1 MKLNELAVTRPT
13 QQLAKVFEGHFDQRM
28 QFDSLNRKQLHNMYR
43 QVRGVLSEVRSS
55 PARHHSEKN
64 PSYLKLMMMEQ
75 ALAEKIYED
84 EMGNTNP
91 QPGTPGAGMSPQQ
104 TAAMTAQQKQEEIK
118 QMETDLKN
126 KKDEVNDLQ
135 DRINAAKTTYSS
147 MSAVAEWRSRAQ
159 THGYYLSEGEVQ
171 QAQVVLAAQDM
182 VDKMQ
187 SMIEDSTEMQFKELP
202 ALVDS
207 IKNQIGPDQAAQF
220 NNDAQA
226 ALSGLVQN
234 LQGSKQQ
241 LEQAL
246 GVVTGQAPTPGSDM
260 GAAGG
265 MGMPAAPGA
274 PGGDM
279 GLAGPPPGGEEMPPA
294 PEAEPGAAAP
304 AAALGRGRR

>member
-13 QQLAKVFEGHFDQRM
+13 RQIAKVFEGHFDQRV

-55 PARHHSEKN
+55 SARHHSEKN
-64 PSYLKLMMMEQ
+64 PAYLKLMMMEQ

-91 QPGTPGAGMSPQQ
+91 QAGTPNAGVNPQQ
-104 TAAMTAQQKQEEIK
+104 AAAMAVKQKMDQKAQVQKDLEDAKK
-118 QMETDLKN
+118 QVTDLQN
-126 KKDEVNDLQ
+126 QLNDL
-135 DRINAAKTTYSS
+135 NTTTT
-147 MSAVAEWRSRAQ
+147 VQEWRRRARAN
-159 THGYYLSEGEVQ
+159 GYYLSEGEVQ

-246 GVVTGQAPTPGSDM
+246 GVVTGQAPTPGADM

-265 MGMPAAPGA
+265 MGMPPAA
-274 PGGDM
+274 GGDM

-294 PEAEPGAAAP
+294 PEEEPGAAAP

>member
-13 QQLAKVFEGHFDQRM
+13 QQLAKVFEGHFDQRV
-28 QFDSLNRKQLHNMYR
+28 QIDSLNRAQLHNMYR
-43 QVRGVLSEVRSS
+43 QVRGVLSEVRAS

-64 PSYLKLMMMEQ
+64 PAYLKLMMMEQ

-84 EMGNTNP
+84 EMAASGATPSAPAAGAPGINP
-91 QPGTPGAGMSPQQ
+91 QQA
-104 TAAMTAQQKQEEIK
+104 AAMAAKQKMDTVK
-118 QMETDLKN
+118 KLETDLEA
-126 KKDEVNDLQ
+126 KKKEVTDLQ
-135 DRINAAKTTYSS
+135 NQLNAAKTTTT
-147 MSAVAEWRSRAQ
+147 VQEWRRRARDN
-159 THGYYLSEGEVQ
+159 GYYLSEGEVQ

-207 IKNQIGPDQAAQF
+207 IKNQIGQEQAAQF

-234 LQGSKQQ
+234 LQASKQQ

-246 GVVTGQAPTPGSDM
+246 GVVTGQGPVAMPG
-260 GAAGG
+260 AEA
-265 MGMPAAPGA
+265 GMP

-279 GLAGPPPGGEEMPPA
+279 GLAGPPPGEEEIEVA
-294 PEAEPGAAAP
+294 AIEPGAAAP
-304 AAALGRGRR
+304 AAALGRERR

>member
-13 QQLAKVFEGHFDQRM
+13 QQIAKVFEGHFDQSVK
-28 QFDSLNRKQLHNMYR
+28 FDTLNRKQLHSMYR

-55 PARHHSEKN
+55 PARHTSEKN

-84 EMGNTNP
+84 EMAAA
-91 QPGTPGAGMSPQQ
+91 TPGATPGVNPQQ
-104 TAAMTAQQKQEEIK
+104 AAAMAAKQKVDTVK
-118 QMETDLKN
+118 KLETDLEA
-126 KKDEVNDLQ
+126 KKKEVTDLQ
-135 DRINAAKTTYSS
+135 NQLNAAKTTTT
-147 MSAVAEWRSRAQ
+147 VQEWRRRAQ
-159 THGYYLSEGEVQ
+159 AGGYYLSEGEVQ

-187 SMIEDSTEMQFKELP
+187 DMIEDSTEMQFKELP

-246 GVVTGQAPTPGSDM
+246 GVVTGQAPTPGADM
-260 GAAGG
+260 G
-265 MGMPAAPGA
+265 MTPP

-279 GLAGPPPGGEEMPPA
+279 GLAGPPPGEEEIEVAATEPI
-294 PEAEPGAAAP
+294 EPGAAAP
-304 AAALGRGRR
+304 AAALGRERR

>member
-91 QPGTPGAGMSPQQ
+91 QAGTPNATGMTPQQ
-104 TAAMTAQQKQEEIK
+104 TAAMAAKQKQDDIK
-118 QMETDLKN
+118 QIETDLEA
-126 KKDEVNDLQ
+126 KKKEVTDLQ
-135 DRINAAKTTYSS
+135 NQLNAAKTTIT
-147 MSAVAEWRSRAQ
+147 VQEWRSRARAN
-159 THGYYLSEGEVQ
+159 GYYLSEGEVQ

-187 SMIEDSTEMQFKELP
+187 DMIEDSTEMQFKELP

-207 IKNQIGPDQAAQF
+207 IKNQIGQEQAAQF

-246 GVVTGQAPTPGSDM
+246 GQAPTPGADM

-265 MGMPAAPGA
+265 MPPA
-274 PGGDM
+274 PGGDQ
-279 GLAGPPPGGEEMPPA
+279 GLAGPPPGEEQTDITATEPV
-294 PEAEPGAAAP
+294 EPGAAAP

>member
-13 QQLAKVFEGHFDQRM
+13 QQIAKVFEGHFDQRV
-28 QFDSLNRKQLHNMYR
+28 QFDSMNRKQLHSMYR
-43 QVRGVLSEVRSS
+43 QVRSVLSEVRSS
-55 PARHHSEKN
+55 PARHHSERD
-64 PSYLKLMMMEQ
+64 PAYLKLMMMEQ

-84 EMGNTNP
+84 EMGNTTP
-91 QPGTPGAGMSPQQ
+91 QPGTPGMNPQQ

-126 KKDEVNDLQ
+126 KKDEVTDLQ
-135 DRINAAKTTYSS
+135 NRINREKTTYSS

-207 IKNQIGPDQAAQF
+207 IKNQIGQEQAAQF

-241 LEQAL
+241 LEQAS
-246 GVVTGQAPTPGSDM
+246 GVVTGQGPVAMPG
-260 GAAGG
+260 AET
-265 MGMPAAPGA
+265 GMPAAPGA

>member
-13 QQLAKVFEGHFDQRM
+13 QQIAKVFEGHFDQRV

-64 PSYLKLMMMEQ
+64 PAYLKLMMMEQ
-75 ALAEKIYED
+75 ALADRIYED
-84 EMGNTNP
+84 EMAAQGTSGAPGVNP
-91 QPGTPGAGMSPQQ
+91 QQA
-104 TAAMTAQQKQEEIK
+104 AAMAVKQKLDQKAQVQKDLEDAKK
-118 QMETDLKN
+118 QVQDLQN
-126 KKDEVNDLQ
+126 QLNDL
-135 DRINAAKTTYSS
+135 NTSTT
-147 MSAVAEWRSRAQ
+147 VQEWRRRAQ
-159 THGYYLSEGEVQ
+159 SHGYYLSEGEVQ

-187 SMIEDSTEMQFKELP
+187 DMIEDSTSMQFKELP

-246 GVVTGQAPTPGSDM
+246 GVVTGQPPTPGSDQSM
-260 GAAGG
+260 AGAAP
-265 MGMPAAPGA
+265 GMPAAPE
-274 PGGDM
+274 GDM
-279 GLAGPPPGGEEMPPA
+279 GLAGPPPEGEEVPPA
-294 PEAEPGAAAP
+294 PEEAGAAAP

>member
-13 QQLAKVFEGHFDQRM
+13 QQIAKVFEGHFDQQV
-28 QFDSLNRKQLHNMYR
+28 QFDSLNRKQLHSMYR

-55 PARHHSEKN
+55 SARHHSEKN
-64 PSYLKLMMMEQ
+64 PAYLKMMMMEQ
-75 ALAEKIYED
+75 ALADRIYED
-84 EMGNTNP
+84 EMGNSTP
-91 QPGTPGAGMSPQQ
+91 QPGTPGAGMNPQQ
-104 TAAMTAQQKQEEIK
+104 TAAMAMKQKTDQKAQVQKELE
-118 QMETDLKN
+118 DLKKQVTDKQN
-126 KKDEVNDLQ
+126 ELNDL
-135 DRINAAKTTYSS
+135 NT
-147 MSAVAEWRSRAQ
+147 SATVQEWRRRAQ

-187 SMIEDSTEMQFKELP
+187 DMIEDSTEMQFKELP

-207 IKNQIGPDQAAQF
+207 IKNQIGPEQAAQF

-246 GVVTGQAPTPGSDM
+246 GVVTGQGPVAM
-260 GAAGG
+260 
-265 MGMPAAPGA
+265 PGA
-274 PGGDM
+274 DAGMMPPGGDQ
-279 GLAGPPPGGEEMPPA
+279 GLAGPPPGGEEQIDITATEPM
-294 PEAEPGAAAP
+294 EPGAAAP
-304 AAALGRGRR
+304 AAALGRERR

>member
-13 QQLAKVFEGHFDQRM
+13 QQIAKVFEGHFDQQV

-55 PARHHSEKN
+55 PARHRSEQD
-64 PSYLKLMMMEQ
+64 PAYLKLMMMEQ
-75 ALAEKIYED
+75 ALADRIYED
-84 EMGNTNP
+84 EMGNATP
-91 QPGTPGAGMSPQQ
+91 QPGTPGAGMNPQQ
-104 TAAMTAQQKQEEIK
+104 TAAMVMKQKTDQKAQKQKELE
-118 QMETDLKN
+118 DA
-126 KKDEVNDLQ
+126 KKEVQRLQDELNDL
-135 DRINAAKTTYSS
+135 NT
-147 MSAVAEWRSRAQ
+147 SATVQEWRRRAQ

-207 IKNQIGPDQAAQF
+207 IKNQIGQEQAAQF

-246 GVVTGQAPTPGSDM
+246 GVVTGQGPVAM
-260 GAAGG
+260 
-265 MGMPAAPGA
+265 PGA
-274 PGGDM
+274 DAGMMPPGGDQ
-279 GLAGPPPGGEEMPPA
+279 GLAGPPPGGEMPPA
-294 PEAEPGAAAP
+294 PEETGAAAP
-304 AAALGRGRR
+304 AAALGRERR

>member
-13 QQLAKVFEGHFDQRM
+13 QQIAKVFEGHFDQQV
-28 QFDSLNRKQLHNMYR
+28 QFDSLNRKQLHSMYR

-55 PARHHSEKN
+55 TARHHSEQD
-64 PSYLKLMMMEQ
+64 PAYLKLMMMEQ

-84 EMGNTNP
+84 EMAAQGGTAPAAGVNP
-91 QPGTPGAGMSPQQ
+91 QQA
-104 TAAMTAQQKQEEIK
+104 AAMAAKQKVDTVK
-118 QMETDLKN
+118 KLETDLEA
-126 KKDEVNDLQ
+126 KKKEVTDLQ
-135 DRINAAKTTYSS
+135 NQLNAAKTTTT
-147 MSAVAEWRSRAQ
+147 VAEWRRRARDG
-159 THGYYLSEGEVQ
+159 GYYLSEGEVQ

-187 SMIEDSTEMQFKELP
+187 DMIEDSTEMQFKELP

-207 IKNQIGPDQAAQF
+207 IKNQIGQEQAAQF

-246 GVVTGQAPTPGSDM
+246 GVVTGQGPVAM
-260 GAAGG
+260 
-265 MGMPAAPGA
+265 PGA
-274 PGGDM
+274 DAGMMPPGGDQ
-279 GLAGPPPGGEEMPPA
+279 GLAGPPPGEEMPPA
-294 PEAEPGAAAP
+294 PVEPGAAP
-304 AAALGRGRR
+304 AAALGRERR

>member
-13 QQLAKVFEGHFDQRM
+13 RQIAKVFESHFDQRV

-43 QVRGVLSEVRSS
+43 QVRGMLGEVRSG
-55 PARHHSEKN
+55 PARHTSEKN
-64 PSYLKLMMMEQ
+64 PAYLKLMMMEQ

-84 EMGNTNP
+84 ETAQQNP
-91 QPGTPGAGMSPQQ
+91 QTGTSGSPGINPQQ
-104 TAAMTAQQKQEEIK
+104 TAAMMAQQKQAKIK
-118 QMETDLKN
+118 QMETELQT
-126 KKDEVNDLQ
+126 KKDEVTDLQ
-135 DRINAAKTTYSS
+135 NQLNKEKTTVTA
-147 MSAVAEWRSRAQ
+147 MEWRRRAAG
-159 THGYYLSEGEVQ
+159 HGYYLSEGEVQ

-187 SMIEDSTEMQFKELP
+187 DMIEDSTEMQFKELP

-207 IKNQIGPDQAAQF
+207 IKNQIGQEQAAQF
-220 NNDAQA
+220 NTDAPA

-246 GVVTGQAPTPGSDM
+246 GVVTGQGPVAM
-260 GAAGG
+260 
-265 MGMPAAPGA
+265 PGA
-274 PGGDM
+274 DAGMMPPTPGGDM
-279 GLAGPPPGGEEMPPA
+279 GLAGPPPEGEE
-294 PEAEPGAAAP
+294 ELDVEVAEPIDPGAPAP

>member
-13 QQLAKVFEGHFDQRM
+13 QQIAKVFEGHFDQQV

-55 PARHHSEKN
+55 PARHNSEKN

-84 EMGNTNP
+84 EMAAATTGVNP
-91 QPGTPGAGMSPQQ
+91 QQA
-104 TAAMTAQQKQEEIK
+104 AAMAAKQKMDQKDQVQKELEAAKK
-118 QMETDLKN
+118 Q
-126 KKDEVNDLQ
+126 VVDLQ
-135 DRINAAKTTYSS
+135 NQLNDINTTTT
-147 MSAVAEWRSRAQ
+147 VQEWRRRARAN
-159 THGYYLSEGEVQ
+159 GYYLSEGEVQ

-246 GVVTGQAPTPGSDM
+246 GVVTGQAPTPGADM
-260 GAAGG
+260 G
-265 MGMPAAPGA
+265 MTP

-279 GLAGPPPGGEEMPPA
+279 GLAGAA
-294 PEAEPGAAAP
+294 PEGEVEIAAELPVPEEPGAVAP

>member
-13 QQLAKVFEGHFDQRM
+13 QQIAKVFEGHFDQRIP
-28 QFDSLNRKQLHNMYR
+28 FDSLNRNQLHSMYR
-43 QVRGVLSEVRSS
+43 KVRGTLNEVRAT
-55 PARHHSEKN
+55 PARHNSEKN
-64 PSYLKLMMMEQ
+64 PAYLKLMMMEQ

-84 EMGNTNP
+84 EMAVATPGINP
-91 QPGTPGAGMSPQQ
+91 QQA
-104 TAAMTAQQKQEEIK
+104 AAMAAKQKMDQKDQVQKELEAAKK
-118 QMETDLKN
+118 Q
-126 KKDEVNDLQ
+126 VVDLQ
-135 DRINAAKTTYSS
+135 NQLNDINTTTT
-147 MSAVAEWRSRAQ
+147 VQEWRRRARAN
-159 THGYYLSEGEVQ
+159 GYYLSEGEVQ

-246 GVVTGQAPTPGSDM
+246 GVVTGQAPTPGADM
-260 GAAGG
+260 G
-265 MGMPAAPGA
+265 MTP

-279 GLAGPPPGGEEMPPA
+279 GLAGLPPGEEEIEVAATEPI
-294 PEAEPGAAAP
+294 EPGAVAP

>member
-13 QQLAKVFEGHFDQRM
+13 QQIAKVFEGHFDQRV
-28 QFDSLNRKQLHNMYR
+28 QIDSLNRKQLHNMYR

-55 PARHHSEKN
+55 SARHNSEKN
-64 PSYLKLMMMEQ
+64 PAYLKMMMMEQ

-84 EMGNTNP
+84 EMAQQNP
-91 QPGTPGAGMSPQQ
+91 QTGAPGVNPQQ
-104 TAAMTAQQKQEEIK
+104 AAAMAVKQKVDQKAQVQKELE
-118 QMETDLKN
+118 DLKKQVTDKQN
-126 KKDEVNDLQ
+126 ELNDL
-135 DRINAAKTTYSS
+135 NT
-147 MSAVAEWRSRAQ
+147 SATVQEWRRRAQ
-159 THGYYLSEGEVQ
+159 SHGYYLSEGEVQ

-187 SMIEDSTEMQFKELP
+187 DMIEDSTEMQFKELP

-207 IKNQIGPDQAAQF
+207 IKNQIGQEQAAQF
-220 NNDAQA
+220 NTDAQA

-246 GVVTGQAPTPGSDM
+246 GVVTGQGPVAMPG
-260 GAAGG
+260 A
-265 MGMPAAPGA
+265 GMPPPGGA

-294 PEAEPGAAAP
+294 PDEMGAAAP

>member
-13 QQLAKVFEGHFDQRM
+13 QQIAKVFEGHFDQQV

-43 QVRGVLSEVRSS
+43 QVRGVLSEVRSG
-55 PARHHSEKN
+55 PARHRSEQD
-64 PSYLKLMMMEQ
+64 PAYLKLMMMEQ

-84 EMGNTNP
+84 EMGTATP
-91 QPGTPGAGMSPQQ
+91 QPGTPGAGMNPQQ
-104 TAAMTAQQKQEEIK
+104 TAAMAMKQKTDQKAQVQKELE
-118 QMETDLKN
+118 DLKKQVTDKQN
-126 KKDEVNDLQ
+126 ELNDL
-135 DRINAAKTTYSS
+135 NT
-147 MSAVAEWRSRAQ
+147 SATVQEWRRRAQ

-207 IKNQIGPDQAAQF
+207 IKNQIGQEQAAQF

-246 GVVTGQAPTPGSDM
+246 GVVTGQGPVAM
-260 GAAGG
+260 
-265 MGMPAAPGA
+265 PGA
-274 PGGDM
+274 DAGMMPPGGDQ
-279 GLAGPPPGGEEMPPA
+279 GLAGPPPGGEEQIDITATEPM
-294 PEAEPGAAAP
+294 EPGAAAP
-304 AAALGRGRR
+304 AAALGRERR

>member
-75 ALAEKIYED
+75 ALADRIYED
-84 EMGNTNP
+84 EMVQQNP
-91 QPGTPGAGMSPQQ
+91 QAGTPAAGMDSKQA
-104 TAAMTAQQKQEEIK
+104 AAMAMKQKMDQKTQVQKELE
-118 QMETDLKN
+118 DLKKQVTDKQN
-126 KKDEVNDLQ
+126 ELNDL
-135 DRINAAKTTYSS
+135 NT
-147 MSAVAEWRSRAQ
+147 SATVQEWRRRAQ
-159 THGYYLSEGEVQ
+159 SHGYFLSEGEVQ

-207 IKNQIGPDQAAQF
+207 IKNQIGQEQAAQF

-246 GVVTGQAPTPGSDM
+246 GVVTGQGPVAMPGGDM

-265 MGMPAAPGA
+265 MPPA

-294 PEAEPGAAAP
+294 PEEMGAAAP

>member
-13 QQLAKVFEGHFDQRM
+13 QQIAKVFEGHFDQSVK
-28 QFDSLNRKQLHNMYR
+28 FDTLNRKQLHSMYR

-55 PARHHSEKN
+55 PARHTSEKN

-84 EMGNTNP
+84 EMASA
-91 QPGTPGAGMSPQQ
+91 TPGAAPGVNPQQ
-104 TAAMTAQQKQEEIK
+104 AAAMAVKQKLDQKAQVQKDLDDAKK
-118 QMETDLKN
+118 QVTDLQN
-126 KKDEVNDLQ
+126 QLNDL
-135 DRINAAKTTYSS
+135 NTSTT
-147 MSAVAEWRSRAQ
+147 VQEWRRRARAN
-159 THGYYLSEGEVQ
+159 GYYLSEGEVQ

-246 GVVTGQAPTPGSDM
+246 GVVTGQAPTPGADM
-260 GAAGG
+260 G
-265 MGMPAAPGA
+265 MTP

-279 GLAGPPPGGEEMPPA
+279 GLAGPPPGE
-294 PEAEPGAAAP
+294 EPGAELPPEEPAIGGP
-304 AAALGRGRR
+304 AAALGRERR

>member
-13 QQLAKVFEGHFDQRM
+13 QQIAKVFESHFDQRIP
-28 QFDSLNRKQLHNMYR
+28 FDSMNRNQLHSMYR
-43 QVRGVLSEVRSS
+43 KVRGTLNEVRATS
-55 PARHHSEKN
+55 ARHNSEKN
-64 PSYLKLMMMEQ
+64 PAYLKLMMMEQ

-84 EMGNTNP
+84 EMAAAPVAAPGVNP
-91 QPGTPGAGMSPQQ
+91 QQA
-104 TAAMTAQQKQEEIK
+104 AAMAVKQKMDQKK
-118 QMETDLKN
+118 QIETDLTAA
-126 KKDEVNDLQ
+126 KKQVVDLQ
-135 DRINAAKTTYSS
+135 NQLNSVNTTTT
-147 MSAVAEWRSRAQ
+147 VQEWHRRARAN
-159 THGYYLSEGEVQ
+159 GYYLSEGEVQ

-207 IKNQIGPDQAAQF
+207 IKNQPTLGEGPAAQF

-234 LQGSKQQ
+234 LQASKQQ

-246 GVVTGQAPTPGSDM
+246 GVVTGRAPTPGADM
-260 GAAGG
+260 G
-265 MGMPAAPGA
+265 MTS

-279 GLAGPPPGGEEMPPA
+279 GLAGPPPEGDIEVA
-294 PEAEPGAAAP
+294 PELPVPEEPGAVAP

>member
-13 QQLAKVFEGHFDQRM
+13 QQIAKVFEGHFDQSVK
-28 QFDSLNRKQLHNMYR
+28 FDTLNRKQLHNMYR
-43 QVRGVLSEVRSS
+43 QVRGVLGEVRSS
-55 PARHHSEKN
+55 PARHTSEKN
-64 PSYLKLMMMEQ
+64 PAYLKLMMMEQ
-75 ALAEKIYED
+75 ALAEKIYEAEIGATGTPD
-84 EMGNTNP
+84 AAAGVNP
-91 QPGTPGAGMSPQQ
+91 QQA
-104 TAAMTAQQKQEEIK
+104 AAMAIK
-118 QMETDLKN
+118 QKMDQKKQVQQELDAAKKQVTDLQN
-126 KKDEVNDLQ
+126 QLNSL
-135 DRINAAKTTYSS
+135 NTTST
-147 MSAVAEWRSRAQ
+147 VQETELRLRAQ
-159 THGYYLSEGEVQ
+159 GYGYYLSEGEVQ

-187 SMIEDSTEMQFKELP
+187 DMIEDSTEMQFKELP

-246 GVVTGQAPTPGSDM
+246 GVVTGQAPTPGADM
-260 GAAGG
+260 G
-265 MGMPAAPGA
+265 MTPP

-279 GLAGPPPGGEEMPPA
+279 GLAGPPPGEEEIEIA
-294 PEAEPGAAAP
+294 AIEPGAAAP
-304 AAALGRGRR
+304 AAALGRERR

>member
-13 QQLAKVFEGHFDQRM
+13 QQIAKVFEGHFDQQV

-55 PARHHSEKN
+55 TARHHSEQD
-64 PSYLKLMMMEQ
+64 PAYLKLMMMEQ

-84 EMGNTNP
+84 EMGNSTP
-91 QPGTPGAGMSPQQ
+91 QTGTPGTPEMNPQQ
-104 TAAMTAQQKQEEIK
+104 AAAMAAKQKVDTVK
-118 QMETDLKN
+118 KLETDLEA
-126 KKDEVNDLQ
+126 KKKEVTDLQ
-135 DRINAAKTTYSS
+135 NQLNAAKTTTT
-147 MSAVAEWRSRAQ
+147 VAEWRRRAQ
-159 THGYYLSEGEVQ
+159 SHGYYLSEGEVQ

-187 SMIEDSTEMQFKELP
+187 DMIEDSTEMQFKELP

-207 IKNQIGPDQAAQF
+207 IKNQIGQEQAAQF

-234 LQGSKQQ
+234 LQASKQQ

-246 GVVTGQAPTPGSDM
+246 GVVTGQGPVAM
-260 GAAGG
+260 
-265 MGMPAAPGA
+265 PGA
-274 PGGDM
+274 DAGMMPPGGDM
-279 GLAGPPPGGEEMPPA
+279 GLAGPPPEGEEQIDVTAM
-294 PEAEPGAAAP
+294 EPGAAAP
-304 AAALGRGRR
+304 AAALGRERR

>member
-13 QQLAKVFEGHFDQRM
+13 RQIAKVFEGHFDQRV

-55 PARHHSEKN
+55 SARHHSEKN
-64 PSYLKLMMMEQ
+64 PAYLKMMMMEQ

-84 EMGNTNP
+84 EMAQQNPTTPGVNP
-91 QPGTPGAGMSPQQ
+91 QQA
-104 TAAMTAQQKQEEIK
+104 AAMAAKQKIDDKDRITKELE
-118 QMETDLKN
+118 DLKKQVTDKQN
-126 KKDEVNDLQ
+126 ELNDL
-135 DRINAAKTTYSS
+135 NT
-147 MSAVAEWRSRAQ
+147 SATVQEWRRRAQ

-246 GVVTGQAPTPGSDM
+246 GVVTGQAPTPGADM
-260 GAAGG
+260 GMAGG
-265 MGMPAAPGA
+265 MP
-274 PGGDM
+274 PGGDQ
-279 GLAGPPPGGEEMPPA
+279 GLAGPPPGEEEIGAAATEPI
-294 PEAEPGAAAP
+294 EPGAVAP

>member
-13 QQLAKVFEGHFDQRM
+13 QQIAKVFEGHFDQSVK
-28 QFDSLNRKQLHNMYR
+28 FDTLNRKQLHSMYR

-55 PARHHSEKN
+55 PARHTSEKN

-84 EMGNTNP
+84 EMAAA
-91 QPGTPGAGMSPQQ
+91 TPGATPGVNPQQ
-104 TAAMTAQQKQEEIK
+104 AAAMAAKQKVDTVK
-118 QMETDLKN
+118 KLETDLEA
-126 KKDEVNDLQ
+126 KKKEVTDLQ
-135 DRINAAKTTYSS
+135 NQLNAAKTTTT
-147 MSAVAEWRSRAQ
+147 VQEWRRRAQ
-159 THGYYLSEGEVQ
+159 AGGYYLSEGEVQ

-187 SMIEDSTEMQFKELP
+187 DMIEDSTEMQFKELP

-246 GVVTGQAPTPGSDM
+246 GVVTGQAPTPGADM
-260 GAAGG
+260 G
-265 MGMPAAPGA
+265 MTPP

-279 GLAGPPPGGEEMPPA
+279 GLAGPPPGEEEIEVAATEPV
-294 PEAEPGAAAP
+294 EPGAAAP
-304 AAALGRGRR
+304 AAALGRERR

>member
-13 QQLAKVFEGHFDQRM
+13 QQIAKVFEGHFDQRLE
-28 QFDSLNRKQLHNMYR
+28 FDSLNRSQLHSMYR
-43 QVRGVLSEVRSS
+43 RVRGALNEVRATT
-55 PARHHSEKN
+55 ARHHSEQD
-64 PSYLKLMMMEQ
+64 PAYLKMMMMEQ

-91 QPGTPGAGMSPQQ
+91 QAGTPGAGMNPQQ
-104 TAAMTAQQKQEEIK
+104 TAAMAMKEKTDQKAQKQKELE
-118 QMETDLKN
+118 DA
-126 KKDEVNDLQ
+126 KKEVQRLQDELNDL
-135 DRINAAKTTYSS
+135 NTT
-147 MSAVAEWRSRAQ
+147 ATVQEWRRRAQ

-246 GVVTGQAPTPGSDM
+246 GVVTGQPAMPG
-260 GAAGG
+260 AG
-265 MGMPAAPGA
+265 MGMPAA

-294 PEAEPGAAAP
+294 PEEMGAAAP
-304 AAALGRGRR
+304 AQALGRGRR

>member
-13 QQLAKVFEGHFDQRM
+13 QQIAKVFEGHFDQRV

-55 PARHHSEKN
+55 PARHYSEQD
-64 PSYLKLMMMEQ
+64 PAYLKLMMMEQ
-75 ALAEKIYED
+75 ALADRIYED
-84 EMGNTNP
+84 EMGNANP
-91 QPGTPGAGMSPQQ
+91 QGGAPTPGVNPQQ
-104 TAAMTAQQKQEEIK
+104 AAAMAVKQKMDQKSQLQKELD
-118 QMETDLKN
+118 DLKKQVTDKQN
-126 KKDEVNDLQ
+126 ELNDL
-135 DRINAAKTTYSS
+135 NTTTT
-147 MSAVAEWRSRAQ
+147 VQEWHRRARDN
-159 THGYYLSEGEVQ
+159 GYYLSEGEVQ

-207 IKNQIGPDQAAQF
+207 IKNQIGQEQAAQF

-246 GVVTGQAPTPGSDM
+246 GVVTGQGPVAM
-260 GAAGG
+260 
-265 MGMPAAPGA
+265 PGA
-274 PGGDM
+274 DAGMMPPGGDM

-294 PEAEPGAAAP
+294 PEEPGAAAP

>member
-84 EMGNTNP
+84 EMGNPTAQAGATPGVNP
-91 QPGTPGAGMSPQQ
+91 QQA
-104 TAAMTAQQKQEEIK
+104 AAMAAKQKVDTVK
-118 QMETDLKN
+118 KLETDLEA
-126 KKDEVNDLQ
+126 KKKEVTDLQ
-135 DRINAAKTTYSS
+135 NQLNAAKTTTT
-147 MSAVAEWRSRAQ
+147 VQEWRRRAQ
-159 THGYYLSEGEVQ
+159 DNGYYLSEGEVQ

-187 SMIEDSTEMQFKELP
+187 DMIEDSTEMQFKELP

-207 IKNQIGPDQAAQF
+207 IKNQIGQEQAAQF

-246 GVVTGQAPTPGSDM
+246 GVVTGQGPVAM
-260 GAAGG
+260 
-265 MGMPAAPGA
+265 PGA
-274 PGGDM
+274 DAGMTPPGGDM
-279 GLAGPPPGGEEMPPA
+279 GLAGPPPPGEEEIEVAATEPI
-294 PEAEPGAAAP
+294 EPGAAAP